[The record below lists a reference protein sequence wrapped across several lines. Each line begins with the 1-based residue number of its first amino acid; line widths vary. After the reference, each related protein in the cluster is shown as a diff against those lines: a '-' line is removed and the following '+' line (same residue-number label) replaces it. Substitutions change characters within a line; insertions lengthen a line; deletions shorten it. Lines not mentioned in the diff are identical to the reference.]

1 MHGRANVFAI
11 HSWDDADA
19 LRRMEG
25 LLRVADPSLAHYSVL
40 PERALQ
46 GTSEEVERN
55 ITHRIAVAT
64 AVVVMNTP
72 GLHQRET
79 ATFEMETAV
88 RMGKRIIVV

>member
-19 LRRMEG
+19 TRRIEE

-46 GTSEEVERN
+46 GTSEEVEQS
-55 ITHRIAVAT
+55 IAH
-64 AVVVMNTP
+64 
-72 GLHQRET
+72 L
-79 ATFEMETAV
+79 
-88 RMGKRIIVV
+88 